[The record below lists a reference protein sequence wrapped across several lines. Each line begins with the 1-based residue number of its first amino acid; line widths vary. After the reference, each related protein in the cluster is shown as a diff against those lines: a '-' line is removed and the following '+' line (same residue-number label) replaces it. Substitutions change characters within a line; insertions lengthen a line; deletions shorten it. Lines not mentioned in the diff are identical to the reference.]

1 MKKNLKQAAGGTSVK
16 KTRRGFNFI
25 DFVLILLV
33 LLIIVTAVNI
43 ISPMSIIKR
52 LTADDTH
59 TIEYTVEILG
69 VDKEY
74 IELIEANDA
83 VVDSVSKYSLG
94 RVAAVKNDTQYSV
107 LEYSEAESA
116 GVLAIYQDKYNLEVT
131 ITAECKYSEGEGYS
145 VNGKRIAV
153 GEKLYLR
160 FPDFTAEGYCTDL
173 SIDF

>member
-1 MKKNLKQAAGGTSVK
+1 MKKNVKQASGAQSDK
-16 KTRRGFNFI
+16 KARRGFNFI
-25 DFVLILLV
+25 DVILILLV
-33 LLIIVTAVNI
+33 LMIIIAAINI
-43 ISPMSIIKR
+43 FSPMSIIKN
-52 LTADDTH
+52 LTADNTH

-94 RVAAVKNDTQYSV
+94 KVAVVKNDTQYSV
-107 LEYSEAESA
+107 LEYSEVDKA

-131 ITAECKYSEGEGYS
+131 ITAECKYNAGEGYS

-153 GEKLYLR
+153 GEKLNLR
-160 FPDFTAEGYCTDL
+160 YPDFTAEGHCTDL
-173 SIDF
+173 SINA